1 MRVGINGMGRIGR
14 LAFRAAFGAMYRAPE
29 DPRGGNRLDIVH
41 VNEVKGGAA
50 TTAHLLAFD
59 SLHGQWRESISAPD
73 DQSILIGNHR
83 VGFSAEP
90 TPADVPWGDLGC
102 DMVLE
107 CSGKFLT
114 TDTLDGYFARG
125 VKRVVVAA
133 PVKQAEALNIVVG
146 VNDHLYD
153 PAKNRLLTAA
163 SCTTNCLAPVVK
175 VLHDS
180 IGIRHGQI
188 TTIHDPTNTNV
199 IIDAPHKDLRRARSA
214 MISMS
219 PTTTGSATAIALI
232 YPELKGK
239 LNGHAVRVPVLNASL
254 TDCVFELARP
264 VTAEEVNALFQSA
277 AEGPLAG
284 ILGYETRP
292 LVSVD
297 YRSDSRSAIVDA
309 LSTMVTDG
317 TMVKIYAWYDN
328 EAGYACRMVDLA
340 NIVIGRG

>member
-114 TDTLDGYFARG
+114 TDTLDGYFARYLGPFQQRSPGPGLG
-125 VKRVVVAA
+125 VR
-133 PVKQAEALNIVVG
+133 
-146 VNDHLYD
+146 
-153 PAKNRLLTAA
+153 
-163 SCTTNCLAPVVK
+163 C
-175 VLHDS
+175 
-180 IGIRHGQI
+180 
-188 TTIHDPTNTNV
+188 
-199 IIDAPHKDLRRARSA
+199 
-214 MISMS
+214 
-219 PTTTGSATAIALI
+219 
-232 YPELKGK
+232 
-239 LNGHAVRVPVLNASL
+239 
-254 TDCVFELARP
+254 
-264 VTAEEVNALFQSA
+264 
-277 AEGPLAG
+277 
-284 ILGYETRP
+284 
-292 LVSVD
+292 
-297 YRSDSRSAIVDA
+297 
-309 LSTMVTDG
+309 
-317 TMVKIYAWYDN
+317 
-328 EAGYACRMVDLA
+328 
-340 NIVIGRG
+340 